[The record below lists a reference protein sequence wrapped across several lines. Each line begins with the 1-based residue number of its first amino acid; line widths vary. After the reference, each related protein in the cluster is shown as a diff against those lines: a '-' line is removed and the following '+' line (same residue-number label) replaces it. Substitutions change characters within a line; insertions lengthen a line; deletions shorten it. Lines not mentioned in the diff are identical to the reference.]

1 MGKTYKDS
9 REHSRENS
17 RNFRQMPNNVKN
29 KIPIGRCI
37 SGKVGFPNE
46 ALAQTRAGEIL
57 AGDNPQDVKFFR
69 VYYCELCK
77 HYHLTSQE
85 FR

>member
-9 REHSRENS
+9 SEHSRENS
-17 RNFRQMPNNVKN
+17 RNFRKMPNNVKN
-29 KIPIGRCI
+29 KIPIGRCV

-46 ALAQTRAGEIL
+46 VLAQARANEIL
-57 AGDNPQDVKFFR
+57 NGNNAQGINFFR
-69 VYYCELCK
+69 VYLCQFCK